1 MIIAVGFD
9 GTIVKHKYPMIG
21 EEVPNAI
28 DTLRLLKK
36 RGHQL
41 ILWTYRTGELLE
53 EAVEFCRD
61 NGLEFYAVNQ
71 NFPEECFDE
80 SVSRK
85 IYADIYIDDRNVG
98 ENPEW
103 NEIFQMIE
111 GIYEEEEVYENKA
124 TSFFSKIF
132 GN

>member
-1 MIIAVGFD
+1 
-9 GTIVKHKYPMIG
+9 
-21 EEVPNAI
+21 
-28 DTLRLLKK
+28 
-36 RGHQL
+36 
-41 ILWTYRTGELLE
+41 LWTYRTGDLLE
-53 EAVEFCRD
+53 EAVEFCRN

-111 GIYEEEEVYENKA
+111 GTYEEEEVYENKA